1 MTPIFCDQN
10 RRRYTFL
17 YYRTMRHYTFFTA
30 TKMRRNTLFCPLQC
44 IKRVLIICI
53 YVMLHIL
60 KTDIFRHYTYS
71 SVRYIQHYAVL
82 DYAVSCGYGIRYHT
96 SLYAILRFAV
106 LCTYGI
112 ISFLL
117 SDIIRIVRLR
127 KSGIMQFSVLLKY
140 VAK

>member
-30 TKMRRNTLFCPLQC
+30 TKMRRNTFLFCPLQC

-112 ISFLL
+112 ISF
-117 SDIIRIVRLR
+117 
-127 KSGIMQFSVLLKY
+127 
-140 VAK
+140 